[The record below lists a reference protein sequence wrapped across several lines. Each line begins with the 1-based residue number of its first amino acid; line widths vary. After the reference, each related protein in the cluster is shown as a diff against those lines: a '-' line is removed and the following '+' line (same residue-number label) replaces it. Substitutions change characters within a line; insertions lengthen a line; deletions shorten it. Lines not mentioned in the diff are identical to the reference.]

1 MEDITEV
8 KAKESFFSKCSNY
21 IIHKLK
27 DRYFLKGISTL
38 IGASLINFLAGSIF
52 SLCQLVIY
60 EISYIYHFNRKSKIS
75 TVKEAFYYPVEVF
88 FQCLASIFSGLLYKM
103 VGLHYTNLLGVGIL
117 CLGYLII
124 FLSNS
129 FTFDMFGMIFGG
141 IGTGIIY
148 YPSTANACEWF
159 MDNNGI
165 VIGII
170 ETMISLGSFFFNLI
184 GEKVINPKQERSE
197 EKSKLY
203 SPEIG
208 KNFKTFTL
216 YLLLFSIILYI
227 LSSLLMFT
235 KRKNKSN
242 EININ
247 LLLDDSE
254 NENENKK
261 EKESDEVKKDENE
274 EINQL
279 DFIKRNIHIKNV
291 YIELKNMVNKAM
303 KSKKFIIFL
312 FIAVLESPVPSMIF
326 ALYREMGETEKI
338 QQLFLISIG
347 PINFIFECVGGFAF
361 GVLCDYVKKQYLL
374 LFILGFNALT
384 SFIYCITFKNDIT
397 FFLAT
402 NFVSFTSG
410 GFYSVKDCFIIGV
423 FGVEIYV
430 ELIALVNFSVALIII
445 GLTPLASIL
454 DDKKK
459 QTGYWTIFSI
469 LGILTLIG
477 FALCFYVK
485 EDTYTFDRII
495 DYEDENNDNDNDND
509 NEKEKDKDKENDDKK
524 DSSNEEKKDE
534 EKTMN

>member
-1 MEDITEV
+1 MEDNTEI
-8 KAKESFFSKCSNY
+8 KEKQSFFSKCKNY

-27 DRYFLKGISTL
+27 DRYFLKGLSTL

-60 EISYIYHFNRKSKIS
+60 EISYIHHFNPKSKIS

-117 CLGYLII
+117 CIGYLII

-197 EKSKLY
+197 EQSKLY
-203 SPEIG
+203 SREIG
-208 KNFKTFTL
+208 KNFKAFTL
-216 YLLLFSIILYI
+216 YLLAFSVILFI
-227 LSSLLMFT
+227 LSTLLMFT
-235 KRKNKSN
+235 KRKNTSK

-247 LLLDDSE
+247 LLLSDDD
-254 NENENKK
+254 ENENK
-261 EKESDEVKKDENE
+261 KESDEVKKASENE
-274 EINQL
+274 DINQL
-279 DFIKRNIHIKNV
+279 DFIKRNINIKNI
-291 YIELKNMVNKAM
+291 YIEMKNMVNKAM

-312 FIAVLESPVPSMIF
+312 FISILESPVPSMIF

-384 SFIYCITFKNDIT
+384 SFIYCVTFKNDIT

-410 GFYSVKDCFIIGV
+410 GFYSVKDCFIMGV

-430 ELIALVNFSVALIII
+430 ELIALVNFCVALVII

-469 LGILTLIG
+469 LGILTLVG
-477 FALCFYVK
+477 FVLCFYVK
-485 EDTYTFDRII
+485 EDTYTFDKII
-495 DYEDENNDNDNDND
+495 DYDDDNNDNDNDND
-509 NEKEKDKDKENDDKK
+509 KNKDNTK
-524 DSSNEEKKDE
+524 DSTNEEKKDKE
-534 EKTMN
+534 ETLK

>member
-1 MEDITEV
+1 MEDNAEMKV
-8 KAKESFFSKCSNY
+8 KDSFFSKCKNY
-21 IIHKLK
+21 IIRKLK
-27 DRYFLKGISTL
+27 DRYFLKGLSTL

-52 SLCQLVIY
+52 SLCQLVVY
-60 EISYIYHFNRKSKIS
+60 EISYIYHFNPKSQIS

-88 FQCLASIFSGLLYKM
+88 FQCLASIFSGLLYKAI
-103 VGLHYTNLLGVGIL
+103 GLHYTNLLGVGIL

-124 FLSNS
+124 NLSNS
-129 FTFDMFGMIFGG
+129 FVFDMFGMVFGG

-184 GEKVINPKQERSE
+184 GEKVINPEQQKSD
-197 EKSKLY
+197 EKSKFY
-203 SPEIG
+203 SKEIG
-208 KNFKTFTL
+208 KNFKTFLL
-216 YLLLFSIILYI
+216 YLIAFSVVLYI

-235 KRKNKSN
+235 KRKNTSK

-247 LLLDDSE
+247 LLLSDDDENEKEKENNEEKKKSE
-254 NENENKK
+254 NE
-261 EKESDEVKKDENE
+261 DEDV
-274 EINQL
+274 NQIDL
-279 DFIKRNIHIKNV
+279 IKRNLNIKNV
-291 YIELKNMVNKAM
+291 YIGLKNMVNKAL

-326 ALYREMGETEKI
+326 ALYRDMGEHEKI
-338 QQLFLISIG
+338 NQLFLTSVG

-361 GVLCDYVKKQYLL
+361 GILCDYVKKQYLL
-374 LFILGFNALT
+374 LFILGVNALT
-384 SFIYCITFKNDIT
+384 SFIYCGTFKNEII
-397 FFLAT
+397 FFLVT
-402 NFVSFTSG
+402 NFISFTSG

-430 ELIALVNFSVALIII
+430 ELIALVNFCIALIII
-445 GLTPLASIL
+445 ALTPLAGIL

-459 QTGYWTIFSI
+459 EVGYWTIFSI
-469 LGILTLIG
+469 LGILTTIG
-477 FALCFYVK
+477 FVLCFYVN
-485 EDTYTFDRII
+485 EDTYNFDRII
-495 DYEDENNDNDNDND
+495 DYEDEDEAENNNDKDN
-509 NEKEKDKDKENDDKK
+509 KK

-534 EKTMN
+534 EEKLH